1 MKKRIIS
8 MGILLV
14 FSFGL
19 TACGNDSSEK
29 DTKNTASASDTKK
42 EEAKNDGVIARQ
54 KYSLNWSD
62 DWKGLKTGITDVSI
76 AKMEKS
82 AMDELG
88 ASGEGVI
95 GVKFV
100 LNNTAKIDFNT
111 YPDQATLLVD
121 NQQVDA
127 SMLGSDSIGGEIL
140 AGAKKEGVVAFV
152 IPKLKDVKSI
162 KKLRLKWSANYE
174 TSNYEDDSTK
184 DYDITLDLK

>member
-1 MKKRIIS
+1 
-8 MGILLV
+8 MGVLLV
-14 FSFGL
+14 FSFGV

-42 EEAKNDGVIARQ
+42 EDAKNDGVVARQ

-88 ASGEGVI
+88 ESGEGVI
-95 GVKFV
+95 GVKFI

-127 SMLGSDSIGGEIL
+127 SMMGSDSIGGEIL